1 MAQEVEHVL
10 GKDEVTSSSLV
21 SSSTKKHDVGR
32 VFLMCAKFFAHI
44 CTISLKL
51 CVEPVVCAR
60 RLRILRALIAFACRL
75 NYPAKLHAA
84 TACRFLC
91 AFRTPLQKLCRR
103 VRRLR
108 SRLPLASNFGLFTC
122 RQQLYG
128 LFCHRRLS
136 AAVLFVLVFQ
146 LYNIVDFL
154 LIHRP
159 YGFIVQFLM
168 INTGNGGSFVQL

>member
-1 MAQEVEHVL
+1 MAQVAEHIL

-21 SSSTKKHDVGR
+21 SSSTKKHDIGR

-60 RLRILRALIAFACRL
+60 CL
-75 NYPAKLHAA
+75 
-84 TACRFLC
+84 FLQ
-91 AFRTPLQKLCRR
+91 AIPHL
-103 VRRLR
+103 
-108 SRLPLASNFGLFTC
+108 RLPSELS
-122 RQQLYG
+122 RQTSRRYG
-128 LFCHRRLS
+128 VSFFVCVPHTVAKTLQAGSIS
-136 AAVLFVLVFQ
+136 AKALLVLVFQ

>member
-1 MAQEVEHVL
+1 MHGLQPCGVL
-10 GKDEVTSSSLV
+10 VACGRRLFLQAISPPFLVV

-51 CVEPVVCAR
+51 CVEPVGCVR
-60 RLRILRALIAFACRL
+60 GFLL
-75 NYPAKLHAA
+75 PAISASSLAVISSIV
-84 TACRFLC
+84 FYN
-91 AFRTPLQKLCRR
+91 
-103 VRRLR
+103 R
-108 SRLPLASNFGLFTC
+108 SM
-122 RQQLYG
+122 
-128 LFCHRRLS
+128 S
-136 AAVLFVLVFQ
+136 AAVLLVLVFQ
-146 LYNIVDFL
+146 LYNIVDFP

>member
-1 MAQEVEHVL
+1 MPFLASNP
-10 GKDEVTSSSLV
+10 SSSLAV
-21 SSSTKKHDVGR
+21 SSSLNIVSSRRKRR

-44 CTISLKL
+44 CTISSKL

-60 RLRILRALIAFACRL
+60 RLRILRALIAFSCRL

-84 TACRFLC
+84 TACRSLC
-91 AFRTPLQKLCRR
+91 LFRTPLQKLCRR
-103 VRRLR
+103 VRFRR
-108 SRLPLASNFGLFTC
+108 KRCLFW
-122 RQQLYG
+122 
-128 LFCHRRLS
+128 F
-136 AAVLFVLVFQ
+136 FQ
-146 LYNIVDFL
+146 LEIIVDFP

>member
-1 MAQEVEHVL
+1 MNFVHGFFISFCNEMKCTAYSRAER
-10 GKDEVTSSSLV
+10 SSSALDAF
-21 SSSTKKHDVGR
+21 SCKQ
-32 VFLMCAKFFAHI
+32 
-44 CTISLKL
+44 SL
-51 CVEPVVCAR
+51 
-60 RLRILRALIAFACRL
+60 IFACRL

-108 SRLPLASNFGLFTC
+108 SRLPLASNFSLFSC

-128 LFCHRRLS
+128 LFCHRSLS

-154 LIHRP
+154 LIHRS